1 MAAGAGPWRLA
12 KGLGKLNGEPRGQGM
27 REAKVPG
34 GDVGFRLG
42 QAPEPEVHVTLQVG
56 FLEFCPG
63 CGLVGGLRPPC
74 SVERVARGGWTRAL
88 LSTCR
93 AMVASACPAG
103 LVALQM
109 YWPESCW
116 ATRGMISVSPSSW
129 CCHGSGER
137 NLDQWM
143 VGVGLPVE
151 WSGRGW
157 WAAPGLAGGGM
168 ARKGPGSACSFM
180 GGTKWAPQP
189 SLGDCQQQ
197 SPLPEHDI
205 LFRSLV
211 SKFRP
216 QGPLLCLPCVPAPV
230 HTCG

>member
-1 MAAGAGPWRLA
+1 M
-12 KGLGKLNGEPRGQGM
+12 
-27 REAKVPG
+27 
-34 GDVGFRLG
+34 
-42 QAPEPEVHVTLQVG
+42 
-56 FLEFCPG
+56 
-63 CGLVGGLRPPC
+63 
-74 SVERVARGGWTRAL
+74 RAL

-137 NLDQWM
+137 SLDQWI

-168 ARKGPGSACSFM
+168 VRKGPG
-180 GGTKWAPQP
+180 
-189 SLGDCQQQ
+189 
-197 SPLPEHDI
+197 
-205 LFRSLV
+205 
-211 SKFRP
+211 
-216 QGPLLCLPCVPAPV
+216 
-230 HTCG
+230 